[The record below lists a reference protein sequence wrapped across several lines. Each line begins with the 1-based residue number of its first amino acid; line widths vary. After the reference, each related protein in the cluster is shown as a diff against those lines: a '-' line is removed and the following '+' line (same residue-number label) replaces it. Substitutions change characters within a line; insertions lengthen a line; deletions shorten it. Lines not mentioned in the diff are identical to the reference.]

1 MEERFLISDAAKEVK
16 VETHVLRYWEEE
28 LGMEVSRNEFG
39 HRYYTR
45 ENIDCFK
52 RIKMMKDQGI
62 GLKAI
67 KVILHEG
74 KLDIIEEGERSA
86 MQVCTL
92 EGNMSYELQNATKEE
107 KGRRMQYLLSQ
118 MIKEA
123 VMEGNAALI
132 TEVKD
137 AVIKELDYQFRQR
150 EEIELE
156 REKRM
161 EQRNEEHYQRIDE
174 LLRKKSKRHSIF

>member
-1 MEERFLISDAAKEVK
+1 MEEHFLISDAAKEVK

-28 LGMEVSRNEFG
+28 LGMEVGRNEFG

-52 RIKMMKDQGI
+52 RVKTMKDQGI

-67 KVILHEG
+67 KVILREG
-74 KLDIIEEGERSA
+74 RLDIIDEGEDGT
-86 MQVCTL
+86 MQVCAV
-92 EGNMSYELQNATKEE
+92 EQKMPYELQNGEKEE
-107 KGRRMQYLLSQ
+107 KSRRMQYLLSQ

-123 VMEGNAALI
+123 VIEGNAALVS
-132 TEVKD
+132 EVKD

-150 EEIELE
+150 DELELE

-161 EQRNEEHYQRIDE
+161 EQRNEEHYQRIDD